1 MWEGITHILTSG
13 NGIPITVILVVLIV
27 IIIRMGIKLGKVGL
41 FSIHTKHIR
50 LGSSVSERELI
61 RRQIECAHDFIM
73 SIEGKLISDEMKYNE
88 YFTKYI
94 LERVYDKVI
103 EWIMFN
109 HITVN
114 QLYIQDKQD
123 TILNLIYA
131 LPINSDF
138 KTPEFKTRVENWVK
152 ELIERLVN
160 VKTLYGYG
168 AEKEKVGII
177 P

>member
-1 MWEGITHILTSG
+1 MWNNLKDILTSA
-13 NGIPITVILVVLIV
+13 NGIPLVVILVLLVVLV
-27 IIIRMGIKLGKVGL
+27 IRMAVKLGKAGL
-41 FSIHTKHIR
+41 LSINTKYVH
-50 LGSSVSERELI
+50 LGKNVSERELI

-73 SIEGKLISDEMKYNE
+73 SIEGKLVSDEMKYDE

-160 VKTLYGYG
+160 VKTLYGYNSG
-168 AEKEKVGII
+168 SKQ
-177 P
+177 

>member
-1 MWEGITHILTSG
+1 MWESFTKVLTSN
-13 NGIPITVILVVLIV
+13 NGVPLFILVVLLV
-27 IIIRMGIKLGKVGL
+27 LLVVRMGIKLGKAGL
-41 FSIHTKHIR
+41 LSIHTKHFR
-50 LGSSVSERELI
+50 MGSNVSERELI

-73 SIEGKLISDEMKYNE
+73 SIEGKLVSDEMKYDE

-138 KTPEFKTRVENWVK
+138 KTPEFKVRVENWVK

-160 VKTLYGYG
+160 VKTLYGYNSG
-168 AEKEKVGII
+168 KEK
-177 P
+177 

>member
-1 MWEGITHILTSG
+1 MWESFTNILTSN
-13 NGIPITVILVVLIV
+13 NGIPLFILVVILVLLV
-27 IIIRMGIKLGKVGL
+27 IRMGIKLGKAGL
-41 FSIHTKHIR
+41 LFIHTKHFQI
-50 LGSSVSERELI
+50 GNNVSERELI

-73 SIEGKLISDEMKYNE
+73 SIEGKIVTDNTRYNG

-103 EWIMFN
+103 EWIMSN
-109 HITVN
+109 HITIN

-131 LPINSDF
+131 LPINDDF
-138 KTPEFKTRVENWVK
+138 KTPEFKNRVENWVK

-160 VKTLYGYG
+160 VKVLYGCNSG
-168 AEKEKVGII
+168 RDR
-177 P
+177 

>member
-1 MWEGITHILTSG
+1 MWESFTNILTSN
-13 NGIPITVILVVLIV
+13 NGIPLFILVVLLV
-27 IIIRMGIKLGKVGL
+27 LLVIRMGIKLGRAGML
-41 FSIHTKHIR
+41 TIHTKHLRI
-50 LGSSVSERELI
+50 GSSVSERELI

-73 SIEGKLISDEMKYNE
+73 SIEGKLVSDEMKYDE

-152 ELIERLVN
+152 ELVERLVN
-160 VKTLYGYG
+160 VKTLYGYNSG
-168 AEKEKVGII
+168 KEK
-177 P
+177 

>member
-1 MWEGITHILTSG
+1 MWESFTNILTSN
-13 NGIPITVILVVLIV
+13 NGIPLFILVVLLV
-27 IIIRMGIKLGKVGL
+27 LLVIRMGIKLGKVGL
-41 FSIHTKHIR
+41 LSIHTKHFSI
-50 LGSSVSERELI
+50 GKNISERELI
-61 RRQIECAHDFIM
+61 RRQIEGAHDFIM
-73 SIEGKLISDEMKYNE
+73 SIEGKLVSDNMKYDE

-123 TILNLIYA
+123 TVLNLIYA
-131 LPINSDF
+131 LPVNEDF
-138 KTPEFKTRVENWVK
+138 KTPEFKTRVEKWVK

-160 VKTLYGYG
+160 VKTLYGYNSG
-168 AEKEKVGII
+168 NKS
-177 P
+177 

>member
-1 MWEGITHILTSG
+1 MWNSLKDILTSA
-13 NGIPITVILVVLIV
+13 NGIPLVIILVLLVVLV
-27 IIIRMGIKLGKVGL
+27 IRMAVKLGKAGL
-41 FSIHTKHIR
+41 LNINTKYVH
-50 LGSSVSERELI
+50 LGRNVSERELI

-73 SIEGKLISDEMKYNE
+73 SIEGKLVSDEMKYDE

-109 HITVN
+109 HITIN

-131 LPINSDF
+131 LPINDYF
-138 KTPEFKTRVENWVK
+138 KTPEFKNRVENWVK

-160 VKTLYGYG
+160 VKTLYGYNSG
-168 AEKEKVGII
+168 KER
-177 P
+177 

>member
-1 MWEGITHILTSG
+1 MWESISNTLTSD
-13 NGIPITVILVVLIV
+13 NGPRLLITIAVLVLI
-27 IIIRMGIKLGKVGL
+27 IILLAIKLGKAGL
-41 FSIHTKHIR
+41 LSIHTKHVNI
-50 LGSSVSERELI
+50 GSKVSEREII
-61 RRQIECAHDFIM
+61 RRQIEVAHDFIM
-73 SIEGKLISDEMKYNE
+73 SIEGKLVCDNSKHNG

-131 LPINSDF
+131 QPISDEF
-138 KTPEFKTRVENWVK
+138 KTPEFKGRVENWVK
-152 ELIERLVN
+152 ELVERLVN
-160 VKTLYGYG
+160 VKVLYGENSG
-168 AEKEKVGII
+168 K
-177 P
+177 

>member
-1 MWEGITHILTSG
+1 MWESFTNILTSN
-13 NGIPITVILVVLIV
+13 NGIPLFILVVILVLLV
-27 IIIRMGIKLGKVGL
+27 IRMGIKLGKAGL
-41 FSIHTKHIR
+41 LSIRTKHFQI
-50 LGSSVSERELI
+50 GNNVSERELI

-73 SIEGKLISDEMKYNE
+73 SIEGKLVSDEMKYDE

-160 VKTLYGYG
+160 VKTLYGYNSS
-168 AEKEKVGII
+168 KDK
-177 P
+177 

>member
-1 MWEGITHILTSG
+1 MWDSLKDILTSA
-13 NGIPITVILVVLIV
+13 NGIPLVVILVVLV
-27 IIIRMGIKLGKVGL
+27 VLVIRMAIKLGKAGL
-41 FSIHTKHIR
+41 LNINTKYVH
-50 LGSSVSERELI
+50 LGRNISERELI

-73 SIEGKLISDEMKYNE
+73 SIEGKLVSDEMKYDE

-138 KTPEFKTRVENWVK
+138 KTPEFKARVENWVK

-160 VKTLYGYG
+160 VKTLYGYNSG
-168 AEKEKVGII
+168 KER
-177 P
+177 

>member
-1 MWEGITHILTSG
+1 MWNSLKDILTSA
-13 NGIPITVILVVLIV
+13 NGIPLVVILVLLVVLV
-27 IIIRMGIKLGKVGL
+27 IRMAVKLGKAGL
-41 FSIHTKHIR
+41 LNINTKYVH
-50 LGSSVSERELI
+50 LGRNVSERELI

-73 SIEGKLISDEMKYNE
+73 SIEGKLVSDEMKYDE

-160 VKTLYGYG
+160 VKTLYGYNSS
-168 AEKEKVGII
+168 KDK
-177 P
+177 

>member
-1 MWEGITHILTSG
+1 MWNNLKDILTSA
-13 NGIPITVILVVLIV
+13 NGIPLVIILVLLVVLV
-27 IIIRMGIKLGKVGL
+27 IRMTIKLGKAGL
-41 FSIHTKHIR
+41 LNINTKYVH
-50 LGSSVSERELI
+50 LGRNVSERELI

-73 SIEGKLISDEMKYNE
+73 SIEGKLVSDEMKYDE

-109 HITVN
+109 HITIN

-131 LPINSDF
+131 LPINDYF
-138 KTPEFKTRVENWVK
+138 KTPEFKNRVENWVK

-160 VKTLYGYG
+160 VKTLYGYNSG
-168 AEKEKVGII
+168 KER
-177 P
+177 

>member
-1 MWEGITHILTSG
+1 MWESITNILTSG
-13 NGIPITVILVVLIV
+13 NGIPLVVILVLLVVL
-27 IIIRMGIKLGKVGL
+27 IIRMGIRLGRAGL
-41 FSIHTKHIR
+41 LTIHTKHFRI
-50 LGSSVSERELI
+50 GSNISERELI
-61 RRQIECAHDFIM
+61 RRQIEAAHEFIM
-73 SIEGKLISDEMKYNE
+73 SIEGKLVSDKVEYQE

-160 VKTLYGYG
+160 VKTLYGYNSG
-168 AEKEKVGII
+168 KEK
-177 P
+177 